1 MHSAYIYVIAVET
14 KEEFA
19 AAVVRF
25 TKSVAE
31 RPHKQMVQGH
41 AGGLFSFCADNS
53 ATSVKPNAIGEGLLK
68 GMINLTFRVCFDGK
82 RELIE

>member
-1 MHSAYIYVIAVET
+1 M
-14 KEEFA
+14 A

-41 AGGLFSFCADNS
+41 AGALFSFCSDKAM
-53 ATSVKPNAIGEGLLK
+53 TSVKPNSVGEGLLK
-68 GMINLTFRVCFDGK
+68 G
-82 RELIE
+82 ELFSFGICTRSRASACGLLVRFWVAAG